1 MAGVSPASLGLRE
14 EEPRACWS
22 VNRWPPRCHENTE
35 MVVRRGDSR
44 AEARP
49 LGKRPGS
56 PPRTPRPLPSPT
68 LTASLR
74 DPDTCGSSRA
84 HGPGHSPPGRPHS
97 PPLVLLCP
105 GYEWT
110 FRANAWAAG
119 GRRLHSRLSSRRLTT
134 WRARPRRNWWKP
146 RMEGRAPRLAPCT
159 PTATG
164 LRDAGV
170 LTQRAGRGHAGTAV
184 DGAQRGPL
192 AARGI
197 SDVLGARPR
206 VFTLSALVRV
216 CRAGPATELCPVP
229 SRGHELTTGGMST
242 MLATSPY
249 ASQCRPGVRPA
260 RSHARSPCRKGQ
272 TAAGRGRGTDAG
284 GHSSLP

>member
-1 MAGVSPASLGLRE
+1 MAGVSPVFLGSRE

-56 PPRTPRPLPSPT
+56 PPRTPRPLPSLT

-119 GRRLHSRLSSRRLTT
+119 GRRPHSRLSSRRLTT

-170 LTQRAGRGHAGTAV
+170 LTQHAGRGHAGTAV

-192 AARGI
+192 AACGI

-206 VFTLSALVRV
+206 VFTLSALVRLSGRTGH
-216 CRAGPATELCPVP
+216 RAL
-229 SRGHELTTGGMST
+229 SRP
-242 MLATSPY
+242 LAG
-249 ASQCRPGVRPA
+249 A
-260 RSHARSPCRKGQ
+260 
-272 TAAGRGRGTDAG
+272 
-284 GHSSLP
+284 